1 MDERQPPATGL
12 PSAQSIADRRS
23 EVEANAVSLSH
34 RERQV
39 LDAVARG
46 SQDDEM
52 AAALHLSAHT
62 IRSHA
67 KSALRKLGART
78 RAHAVAIAYSTGA
91 LELSTP

>member
-1 MDERQPPATGL
+1 
-12 PSAQSIADRRS
+12 
-23 EVEANAVSLSH
+23 VEARAASPAPLSR
-34 RERQV
+34 REREV
-39 LDAVARG
+39 LVAVARG

-62 IRSHA
+62 VRSHT

-91 LELSTP
+91 LDLSTP

>member
-1 MDERQPPATGL
+1 MEASPA
-12 PSAQSIADRRS
+12 
-23 EVEANAVSLSH
+23 SLSH

-52 AAALHLSAHT
+52 ALALHLSAHT
-62 IRSHA
+62 IRSHT

-91 LELSTP
+91 LEPIAP

>member
-1 MDERQPPATGL
+1 
-12 PSAQSIADRRS
+12 
-23 EVEANAVSLSH
+23 
-34 RERQV
+34 V
-39 LDAVARG
+39 LDELARG

-62 IRSHA
+62 IRSHT

-78 RAHAVAIAYSTGA
+78 RAHAVAIAYSSGA